1 MRHFLRAIKWILL
14 TVLAIPLGLYFIFLL
29 INSQDEAL
37 SEQSKRYLAQ
47 IAESDRALSQ
57 NLNNNAYV
65 FALGFDVLKED
76 SPITEG
82 LKRLQQLQSLT
93 VMEKANAKQ
102 TASYELPQLPREN
115 CLSQDDF
122 LMACKASL
130 KQENKLKMLLAEN
143 RWLIERYQQL
153 LDMSN
158 WQDSTHYNAFINA
171 LPFRR
176 LLAAQKL
183 YLLDV
188 YQNTNSTAPS
198 LTAQAIEQDMIFWQ
212 RLSANTHILSS
223 KVLSAGAMSVNM
235 KLGEI
240 MINQLAPEQEAV
252 AIPESWQRPMSPQV
266 LSLDN
271 AKLGEWHYFTK
282 ITEATQVV
290 DSTTDIAI
298 QAVEF
303 LMLPLMQPQ
312 DTANRYAAIL
322 LGSKSLEDCQ
332 IGLSIDTISQYIFN
346 PIGKIILCS
355 GIPSFDSYQASLDR
369 LEQHRASLVL
379 RLDQEITDTKN
390 TTQ

>member
-1 MRHFLRAIKWILL
+1 MRHFLRAIKWILM

-29 INSQDEAL
+29 INWQDEAL

-102 TASYELPQLPREN
+102 TASYELPQFPLEN

-130 KQENKLKMLLAEN
+130 TQENKLKMLLAEN

-198 LTAQAIEQDMIFWQ
+198 LTAQAIEQDMMFWQ

-223 KVLSAGAMSVNM
+223 KVWSAGA
-235 KLGEI
+235 G
-240 MINQLAPEQEAV
+240 
-252 AIPESWQRPMSPQV
+252 
-266 LSLDN
+266 
-271 AKLGEWHYFTK
+271 
-282 ITEATQVV
+282 
-290 DSTTDIAI
+290 
-298 QAVEF
+298 
-303 LMLPLMQPQ
+303 
-312 DTANRYAAIL
+312 
-322 LGSKSLEDCQ
+322 
-332 IGLSIDTISQYIFN
+332 ISFPRIFN
-346 PIGKIILCS
+346 
-355 GIPSFDSYQASLDR
+355 
-369 LEQHRASLVL
+369 
-379 RLDQEITDTKN
+379 DT
-390 TTQ
+390 

>member
-1 MRHFLRAIKWILL
+1 M

-37 SEQSKRYLAQ
+37 SEQSKRNLAQ

-65 FALGFDVLKED
+65 FALGFDVPKED

-102 TASYELPQLPREN
+102 TASYELPQLPLEN

-158 WQDSTHYNAFINA
+158 WQDSTHYNAFINS
-171 LPFRR
+171 LPFRS

-183 YLLDV
+183 YFLDV
-188 YQNTNSTAPS
+188 YQNKSSAAPS
-198 LTAQAIEQDMIFWQ
+198 MTAQAIEQDMMFWQ

-240 MINQLAPEQEAV
+240 MINQLAPEQETV

-266 LSLDN
+266 LSLNN

-322 LGSKSLEDCQ
+322 LGSKPLEDCQ

-355 GIPSFDSYQASLDR
+355 GIPSFESYQASLDS

-379 RLDQEITDTKN
+379 RLEQETTDTN
-390 TTQ
+390 

>member
-1 MRHFLRAIKWILL
+1 M
-14 TVLAIPLGLYFIFLL
+14 
-29 INSQDEAL
+29 
-37 SEQSKRYLAQ
+37 
-47 IAESDRALSQ
+47 
-57 NLNNNAYV
+57 
-65 FALGFDVLKED
+65 LKED

-93 VMEKANAKQ
+93 VIEKANAKQ
-102 TASYELPQLPREN
+102 TASYELPQLPLEN

-130 KQENKLKMLLAEN
+130 KQEDNLKMLLAEN

-158 WQDSTHYNAFINA
+158 WQDSTHYNAFINS
-171 LPFRR
+171 LPFRC

-198 LTAQAIEQDMIFWQ
+198 LTAQAIEQDMMFWQ
-212 RLSANTHILSS
+212 RLSANTHIFIS
-223 KVLSAGAMSVNM
+223 KAFSIGAMSVNM

-240 MINQLAPEQEAV
+240 IINQLSLEQEAV

-266 LSLDN
+266 LSLNN

-379 RLDQEITDTKN
+379 RLEQENTDTKN